1 MVSKFAVGD
10 LVRVVTEDSFNYEP
24 GVWRV
29 VKEADGSAKGL
40 YLLQDVDRST
50 RTAQCGGS
58 LLERVDGVDLLELEA
73 L

>member
-1 MVSKFAVGD
+1 MVSKFDVGD

-29 VKEADGSAKGL
+29 VKAAGL
-40 YLLQDVDRST
+40 YTLQDTVNPT
-50 RTAQCGGS
+50 RTAQCGAEWLVYADS
-58 LLERVDGVDLLELEA
+58 VDGEDLLELEA